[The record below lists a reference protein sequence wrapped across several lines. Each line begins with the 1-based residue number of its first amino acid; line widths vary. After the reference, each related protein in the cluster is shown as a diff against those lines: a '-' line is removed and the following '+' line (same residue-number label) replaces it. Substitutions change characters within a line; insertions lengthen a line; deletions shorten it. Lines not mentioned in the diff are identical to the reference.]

1 MNRRE
6 LLAAIGGA
14 GALLATVSPTELW
27 ARSRSTPHQPGQPL
41 GPFTGHQADTVSR
54 ICDLILPRTDTPGAL
69 DAGVP
74 AFIAVI
80 VGEWDLPEDKARFL
94 EDLEGIDT
102 RSRSRGNR
110 DFLQLAEEAQVALL
124 VELDGELQA
133 MKQRKEPTGKNFFQR
148 IKGLT
153 LYGYYNSEP
162 GMKEELRY
170 VMIPGRYDPCAP
182 VVPR

>member
-6 LLAAIGGA
+6 LLVAIGGA
-14 GALLATVSPTELW
+14 GTLLATVSPTELW
-27 ARSRSTPHQPGQPL
+27 ARSKALPRLSGQPL
-41 GPFTGHQADTVSR
+41 GPFTAHQADTVSR
-54 ICDLILPRTDTPGAL
+54 ICDLILPRTDTPGAV

-80 VGEWDLPEDKARFL
+80 VGEWYLPEDKARFM
-94 EDLEGIDT
+94 EDLGGIDA
-102 RSRSRGNR
+102 RSRSRWSR
-110 DFLQLAEEAQVALL
+110 DFIQLTEDEQVALL
-124 VELDGELQA
+124 IELDGELQA
-133 MKQRKEPTGKNFFQR
+133 MKQRKEPAGKNFFQR

-182 VVPR
+182 VERR